1 MPQLPPGPLTIQY
14 EMKSVLLSLLA
25 AAALTSSLHAQTS
38 VWKVTQGDSVLYLGG
53 TCHVLRP
60 SDLPLPPEYD
70 QAYAAAKTVVF
81 ETDLARMQSPEM
93 QQVVMQRGMFTD
105 GTTLEQA
112 LSPEAW
118 TALQKY
124 CEQRQFPIDQLR
136 PMRPWLLTVMLA
148 VIELQKLGV
157 SQQGADSIYFQRA
170 KADAK
175 GIGELETFE
184 RQVDYITGMAGD
196 RPSELVLNSLADLDQ
211 LPKEFPELI
220 AAWRKGDLAT
230 LEQLM
235 NRDLREKYPELHQK
249 LLVERNNA
257 WLPVIEKLLA
267 TPDVEFVLAGVG
279 HMSGPEGIV
288 ARLRERGCKVEQVTA
303 A

>member
-1 MPQLPPGPLTIQY
+1 
-14 EMKSVLLSLLA
+14 MKSLLRSLLA
-25 AAALTSSLHAQTS
+25 AAALTSSLSAQTS
-38 VWKVTQGDSVLYLGG
+38 VWKVTKGDSAVYLGG

-60 SDLPLPPEYD
+60 ADLPLPPEFD

-148 VIELQKLGV
+148 MIELQKLGV
-157 SQQGADSIYFQRA
+157 SQQGADVIYFQRA
-170 KADAK
+170 KADGK
-175 GIGELETFE
+175 PVGELETFE

-196 RPSELVLNSLADLDQ
+196 RPNELVLNSLTDLDELQ
-211 LPKEFPELI
+211 KEFPELI

-230 LEQLM
+230 LERLM
-235 NRDLREKYPELHQK
+235 NRDLLEKYPELHRK
-249 LLVERNNA
+249 LLVERNDA

-279 HMSGPEGIV
+279 HMSGSEGLI
-288 ARLRERGCKVEQVTA
+288 ARLRERGCQVEQITA
-303 A
+303 SPATK